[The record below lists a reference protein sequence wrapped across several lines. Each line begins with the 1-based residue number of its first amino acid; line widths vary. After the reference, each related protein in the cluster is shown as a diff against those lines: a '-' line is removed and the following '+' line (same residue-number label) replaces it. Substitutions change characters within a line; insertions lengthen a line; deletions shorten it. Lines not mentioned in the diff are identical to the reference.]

1 MKITGRVE
9 TEAVVDVSCDVCGS
23 STRLETGSLQYGVLH
38 AHWGFGALHDGE
50 RYEVHLCEPCFFQ
63 TIAYLKQERRITN
76 MLKVIH
82 SSPRMTS
89 ASLPGMTFSVMVT
102 DLKAK
107 LDMLLRLFRG

>member
-63 TIAYLKQERRITN
+63 TIAYLKTKKKRS
-76 MLKVIH
+76 KHKH
-82 SSPRMTS
+82 SP
-89 ASLPGMTFSVMVT
+89 
-102 DLKAK
+102 
-107 LDMLLRLFRG
+107 LLTPILNPPKTPTH